1 MTTKVKALYDFSGE
15 VNSVELSI
23 KAGEILTFIR
33 DVGAGWYEGENSKG
47 QVGLFPEN
55 YVEKIESAG
64 PPTIPPPQ
72 LPSTYYEEPPG
83 EDPWSAENSNSNAN
97 QQQNQQDDFWDDD
110 WDDDSETGQQPPA
123 NAPSTPLEFRQ
134 PALDIH
140 RGFDTHSVIS
150 TNAGDR
156 APQAKKNFNRFSA
169 FVKSGGE
176 SYILGTAKVSV
187 SEAEKVYIM
196 DSGTMILWND
206 QHKGYNVEVASPKKE
221 SKMRGLKSYIAYKLT
236 PSYNGIQVSRRYK
249 HFDWLHER
257 LEEKFCLIPIPP
269 LPDKQIS
276 GRYEE
281 QFIEH
286 RRLQLQLFV
295 DCVCRHPVLSQ
306 SAVWKHFIEC
316 TDEKMW
322 KAGKRKAEKDALVG
336 ANYFACLQVPDKV
349 IDPFDLERH
358 TENAHRFVTSMDNSV
373 KNVMALAQDQ
383 TKKCQTQ
390 YKREYQKIGLTF
402 QMLGTSF
409 DLDNSSVNLTT
420 AIKRTGE
427 AYNNIGKMF
436 EEHPKMDWEPLA
448 DQMHIYKGMLAS
460 FPDILQVHKDAVNKH
475 KEMEKS
481 QQMALPDMKRRTDVM
496 SYSLLAEISNFHSQ
510 REEDFKTAMKTFL
523 NEQINLYQNAT
534 LELRKALQ
542 MFDQ

>member
-1 MTTKVKALYDFSGE
+1 MTTKLKALYDFSGE
-15 VNSVELSI
+15 IGSVELSI

-55 YVEKIESAG
+55 YVEKIEAG
-64 PPTIPPPQ
+64 PPSIPAPQ
-72 LPSTYYEEPPG
+72 LPSAYYEEPPG
-83 EDPWSAENSNSNAN
+83 EEPWSSENNTNN
-97 QQQNQQDDFWDDD
+97 TQQNQQDDFWDDD
-110 WDDDSETGQQPPA
+110 WDDDSETGQQPPT
-123 NAPSTPLEFRQ
+123 NAATAPVEFRQ
-134 PALDIH
+134 PALDLH
-140 RGFDTHSVIS
+140 RGYDTHSVIS
-150 TNAGDR
+150 TNMGEK
-156 APQAKKNFNRFSA
+156 APTAKKNFNRFSA

-176 SYILGTAKVSV
+176 SYILGTAKVHV
-187 SEAEKVYIM
+187 SEADKVYIM
-196 DSGTMILWND
+196 DTGTLIMWND
-206 QHKGYNVEVASPKKE
+206 QHQKFKVEVASPKKE

-236 PSYNGIQVSRRYK
+236 PTYNGIQVSRRYK

-286 RRLQLQLFV
+286 RRVQLQLFV
-295 DCVCRHPVLSQ
+295 DNVCRHPVLSQ

-322 KAGKRKAEKDALVG
+322 KMGKRRAEKDALVG
-336 ANYFACLQVPDKV
+336 ANYFACLEVPEKI

-358 TENAHRFVTSMDNSV
+358 TENAQRFVTSMDNSV
-373 KNVMALAQDQ
+373 KNVMATALDQ
-383 TKKCQTQ
+383 TKKCQAQ
-390 YKREYQKIGLTF
+390 YKREYQKIGQTF
-402 QMLGTSF
+402 QQLGASF

-420 AIKRTGE
+420 AIKRTGD

-436 EEHPKMDWEPLA
+436 EDQPKLDWEPLA
-448 DQMHIYKGMLAS
+448 DQMHIYKGILAS

-475 KEMEKS
+475 KEMEKVE
-481 QQMALPDMKRRTDVM
+481 QKALPEMKRRSDVM
-496 SYSLLAEISNFHSQ
+496 SYALLAEISQFHTQ
-510 REEDFKTAMKTFL
+510 REEDFKTAMKGFL

-542 MFDQ
+542 FFEEAE